1 MVCEDIFT
9 KAKTISNAN
18 VEVSFSMCEIYS
30 EIVRDLLA
38 KEMTGAKRA
47 SLEVRQ
53 DPKSGF
59 YGNFLRF
66 IHSNTSNG
74 KFIFF
79 LKHKD

>member
-59 YGNFLRF
+59 YG
-66 IHSNTSNG
+66 
-74 KFIFF
+74 KY
-79 LKHKD
+79 